1 MPNAVRALIALRI
14 AVASFLFIHGAFR
27 IYDNGPPGFG
37 EFLGSQG
44 LPFGLAIA
52 WTVTIME
59 IVGTIVLASG
69 RFVPYLAL
77 YFTAIL
83 TAGIVLVHSKEGWF
97 VVGGGRNGMEYSVC
111 LIVCLLVTA
120 WADRDLRTLRGQG
133 ASP

>member
-14 AVASFLFIHGAFR
+14 AVASLLFIHGTFR

-44 LPFGLAIA
+44 LPFGLALA
-52 WTVTIME
+52 WIITIME
-59 IVGTIVLASG
+59 VVGTLVLASG
-69 RFVPYLAL
+69 RLVPYLAL
-77 YFTAIL
+77 YFSAVL
-83 TAGIVLVHSKEGWF
+83 TAGIVLIHGKEGWF

-120 WADRDLRTLRGQG
+120 WADRDLRTLRR
-133 ASP
+133 